1 MRTVLFVCLIALVSL
16 SLNRRSQA
24 EDLGVP
30 FERLTIE
37 DSLNRSITA
46 YLSKAPKESAGQK
59 LPVILVISGSGSQS
73 IFMKTEKGISS
84 GLQGLA
90 LMVAKGRCRV
100 LAVEK
105 PGVAFLDNPKQPG
118 SAMEGTQEFLR
129 EHTLERWAVANAS
142 ALKSV
147 LSRSDIDSS
156 RVLVLGHSEGGIV
169 AARVAAEVREVTHVA
184 PLSCGGVTQ
193 LFSLAQLARERSP
206 ESEREQA
213 AQAVFAEWEKIL
225 ADPDSIEKTWMGH
238 PYRRWSSFLRAS
250 VVEEL
255 KRGKAKV
262 YLAQGTA
269 DQAESVIGFDVM
281 HAELLAAGRQ
291 VVAERIE
298 GGDHGLGVGGK
309 MGLPKVFENVVQWF
323 LN

>member
-1 MRTVLFVCLIALVSL
+1 MRTALVVCLFVLVSL
-16 SLNRRSQA
+16 ALKSRSHA

-30 FERLTIE
+30 FERITIT

-59 LPVILVISGSGSQS
+59 FPLILVISGSGSQS
-73 IFMKTEKGISS
+73 IFMKTDKGISS

-105 PGVAFLDNPKQPG
+105 PGVTFLDNPSQPG

-129 EHTLERWAVANAS
+129 EHTLDRWAVANAS
-142 ALKSV
+142 VLKSV
-147 LSRSDIDSS
+147 LARSDIDSS

-184 PLSCGGVTQ
+184 PISCGGATQ
-193 LFSLAQLARERSP
+193 LFSLAQLARERAP
-206 ESEREQA
+206 EAQREQA
-213 AQAVFAEWEKIL
+213 AQAIFSEWEKIL

-238 PYRRWSSFLRAS
+238 PYRRWSSFLRTS
-250 VVEEL
+250 VLEEL
-255 KRGKAKV
+255 KRGKAKI

-269 DQAESVIGFDVM
+269 DHSDSVLGFDVM

-291 VVAERIE
+291 VVAQRIE

-309 MGLPKVFENVVQWF
+309 MGLPKVFENIIQWY